1 LEGDTSVNAVSGK
14 RDNRRAISN
23 LKWIV
28 GTVALLILAHASAS
42 GFVVYS
48 LYAVLWVMILSRL
61 MIEICLRGLDV
72 ERVLSRTETTIG
84 GKVEVTLTVRNK
96 GGLPVPWV
104 LVEELLPEKMP
115 ATGERARLFTL
126 GPHKKEKMV
135 YQVVLNRRGY
145 HQIGPSLIEAGDLFG
160 FFRRYKALAAAD
172 YVTVFPALEHIME
185 FDIAARRP
193 MGTVKVTDKIFEDP
207 TKIIGVREYAPGDP
221 FNRIHWK
228 TTARTGTLYSKVYDP
243 SKVIG
248 ATFVLDFHRS
258 GYKGQHGHERGELA
272 ITTVASLADYIA
284 GANEQVGL
292 VTNGRDLA
300 EVARYEAQPLL
311 GKARNK
317 IISTARAVEKPRSLA
332 PLIIPTRKGAEQGR
346 LMLETLA
353 RLDYTDGLTIDKA
366 LEYSIQRLG
375 RDSATLVV
383 APELSDSLA
392 LSLGILKE
400 AGYLVSLFIIENEP
414 GYFEAVDK
422 MASRYIDVYHIRG
435 IADVEKFA
443 TQDVYY

>member
-1 LEGDTSVNAVSGK
+1 MNEARKEKDK
-14 RDNRRAISN
+14 RRRVSN

-28 GTVALLILAHASAS
+28 GALVLLILAYASAS

-48 LYAVLWVMILSRL
+48 LYAVLLIMILSRL
-61 MIEICLRGLDV
+61 TVEVCLRGLDV
-72 ERVLSRTETTIG
+72 RRELSRTETVIG
-84 GKVEVTLTVRNK
+84 DKLEVTLTVRNT
-96 GGLPVPWV
+96 GGLPIPWV
-104 LVEELLPEKMP
+104 LVEELLPGKMP
-115 ATGERARLFTL
+115 VTGERARLFTL
-126 GPHKKEKMV
+126 GPHKEKKMV
-135 YQVVLNRRGY
+135 YQIVLNRRGY
-145 HQIGPSLIEAGDLFG
+145 HRIGPALLEAGDLFG
-160 FFRRYKALAAAD
+160 FFRRYKTLAAAD
-172 YVTVFPALEHIME
+172 YVTVFPAVEHIME

-193 MGTVKVTDKIFEDP
+193 MGTVKVTNKIFEDP
-207 TKIIGVREYAPGDP
+207 TKIIGVREYVPGDP

-228 TTARTGTLYSKVYDP
+228 TTARTGTLYSKVYEP
-243 SKVIG
+243 SKVLG
-248 ATFVLDFHRS
+248 ATFILDFHRS
-258 GYKGQHGHERGELA
+258 GYRGMQGHERGELA
-272 ITTVASLADYIA
+272 VTTVASLADYIT

-311 GKARNK
+311 GKIRRQ
-317 IISTARAVEKPRSLA
+317 IVSTASASEKPRSLA
-332 PLIIPTRKGAEQGR
+332 PLIIPTRKSAEQGR

-383 APELSDSLA
+383 APELTDALA

-400 AGYLVSLFIIENEP
+400 AGYLVSLFIIQNEP

-422 MASRYIDVYHIRG
+422 MASRFIDVYHIRG
-435 IADVEKFA
+435 FADVEKFA